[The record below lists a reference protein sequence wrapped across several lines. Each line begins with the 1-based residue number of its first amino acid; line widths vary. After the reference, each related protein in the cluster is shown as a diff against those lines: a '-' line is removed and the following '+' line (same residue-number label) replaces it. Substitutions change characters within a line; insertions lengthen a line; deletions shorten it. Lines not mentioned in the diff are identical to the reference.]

1 MKRGCAV
8 GVDAAHPALPVAGR
22 GSLAA
27 VRKSR
32 HAVWRAAVLVSVHVL
47 ILAHLTHFLVR
58 GRTLSPVEPS
68 ESMYTIELGQINAGF
83 IFFALALLSTLVFG
97 RFFCGWGCH
106 IVALQDLCGWAMKRL
121 GVRPRPLR
129 SRLLMWAPLVLALYM
144 FVLPSVRRLLW
155 PAAHEPFPGF
165 SNHLMTTGFWDTFPG
180 PLFAVLTFLFCG
192 FAVVYLLG
200 AKGFCTYGCP
210 YGALFGIADRFAVGR
225 ILVTDACDQC
235 GHCTV
240 TCTSNVRVHDEVR
253 RFGMVVDPGCMK
265 CTDCVSVCPKGALY
279 WGFAVPVGLRR
290 LFGRPRVERRGAS
303 GSSLSWTEEIVAAL
317 VMLGATLAFRG
328 LYDGPPLLL
337 AVGLGAITAFLFLR
351 VAALASRREVRVQ
364 NLELKRAGRI
374 TRTGAV
380 FAAVALFWIVFAAHS
395 GFVQWHRFRGQQALE
410 RTEAARADVLD
421 GTFLG
426 RSYSSAH
433 DRAVERLMRHF
444 GLADRFGL
452 ATTVDVK
459 LGLAWGHLL
468 LRDAA
473 AAEARIDEALAAA
486 PEHAGAWDSLFEV
499 RTLRGNRPGAI
510 EALERRMTLAHPRA
524 QDHFLLGGLLVESG
538 RLEEAVGHYE
548 ACLAGREWP
557 EARYNLGGVLR
568 RLARYDEAARQ
579 LEQARTLLPT
589 DPDVEI
595 ELGLTYAAL
604 ERPAEAVAA
613 FERAIAL
620 DPESPESRL
629 HLPALIRELSAPVR
643 QNP

>member
-1 MKRGCAV
+1 MSRRCGV

-22 GSLAA
+22 GSLSS

-32 HAVWRAAVLVSVHVL
+32 HARWRAVALVSVHVL
-47 ILAHLTHFLVR
+47 ILAHLTHFLLR

-68 ESMYTIELGQINAGF
+68 ESMYTIELGQVNAGF

-106 IVALQDLCGWAMKRL
+106 IVALQDLCAYLMKRV
-121 GVRPRPLR
+121 GIRPRPLR
-129 SRLLMWAPLVLALYM
+129 SRLLVWAPLVLALYM
-144 FVLPSVRRLLW
+144 FVLPTARRLLW
-155 PAAHEPFPGF
+155 PASYEPFPGF

-180 PLFAVLTFLFCG
+180 PLFAALTFLVCG

-210 YGALFGIADRFAVGR
+210 YGALFGIADRFSAGR

-240 TCTSNVRVHDEVR
+240 TCTSNVTVHDEVR

-265 CTDCVSVCPKGALY
+265 CTDCISVCPKGALY
-279 WGFAVPVGLRR
+279 WGFAVPAGLRR
-290 LFGRPRVERRGAS
+290 LFGRPRIERRG
-303 GSSLSWTEEIVAAL
+303 GSASLSWAEELAAAL

-351 VAALASRREVRVQ
+351 VAALARRRELRVQ

-374 TRTGAV
+374 TPAG
-380 FAAVALFWIVFAAHS
+380 ALFGAAALLWIAFAAHS

-421 GTFLG
+421 GTFLT
-426 RSYSSAH
+426 RTYSSAH
-433 DRAVERLMRHF
+433 DRAVEQLMRHF
-444 GLADRFGL
+444 GLADEYGL
-452 ATTVDVK
+452 ASTVDVK

-468 LRDAA
+468 RRETP
-473 AAEARIDEALAAA
+473 AAEARIDEALASS
-486 PEHAGAWDSLFEV
+486 PESAGAWESLYEV
-499 RTLRGNRPGAI
+499 RMLRGDRAGAI
-510 EALERRMTLAHPRA
+510 EALERRMTLVEPRA
-524 QDHFLLGGLLVESG
+524 QDHFLLGGLLAETG
-538 RLEEAVGHYE
+538 RLDEARASYE
-548 ACLAGREWP
+548 ACLADREWP

-568 RLARYDEAARQ
+568 RLSRYDEAAVQ
-579 LEQARTLLPT
+579 LERAREDLPG
-589 DPDVEI
+589 DAEVEI

-604 ERPAEAVAA
+604 ERRAEAIAA

-620 DPESPESRL
+620 DPDSPESRL
-629 HLPALIRELSAPVR
+629 HLPSLIRELSPASAPP
-643 QNP
+643 Q

>member
-1 MKRGCAV
+1 MSRCGV

-32 HAVWRAAVLVSVHVL
+32 HARWRAVVLVSVHLL
-47 ILAHLTHFLVR
+47 ILGHLTHFLLR

-68 ESMYTIELGQINAGF
+68 ESMYTIELGRINAGF

-106 IVALQDLCGWAMKRL
+106 IIALQDLCAYLMKRI
-121 GVRPRPLR
+121 GIRPRPLR
-129 SRLLMWAPLVLALYM
+129 SRLLAWAPLVLALYM
-144 FVLPSVRRLLW
+144 FALPTARRLLW
-155 PAAHEPFPGF
+155 PTSHEPFPGF

-180 PLFAVLTFLFCG
+180 PLYAGLTFLACG

-210 YGALFGIADRFAVGR
+210 YGALFGIADRFAAGR

-240 TCTSNVRVHDEVR
+240 TCTSNVKVHDEVR

-265 CTDCVSVCPKGALY
+265 CTDCVDVCPKGALY
-279 WGFAVPVGLRR
+279 WGFAVPAGLRR
-290 LFGRPRVERRGAS
+290 FFGRSRIDRNRSAFTWGWA
-303 GSSLSWTEEIVAAL
+303 EEIVAAL

-337 AVGLGAITAFLFLR
+337 AVGLGAITAFLLLR
-351 VAALASRREVRVQ
+351 VVALAVRREVRVQ

-374 TRTGAV
+374 TPVGAV
-380 FAAVALFWIVFAAHS
+380 FGSAALLWILFAAHS

-410 RTEAARADVLD
+410 HTEASRAEVLD
-421 GTFLG
+421 GTFFA
-426 RSYSSAH
+426 RTYSSAH
-433 DRAVERLMRHF
+433 DRAVEQLMRHF

-452 ATTVDVK
+452 ASTTDVK

-468 LRDAA
+468 QRDPA
-473 AAEARIDEALAAA
+473 AAEARVNEALAAA
-486 PEHAGAWDSLFEV
+486 PEHAGAWESLFEV
-499 RTLRGNRPGAI
+499 RMLRGDRAGAI
-510 EALERRMTLAHPRA
+510 DALEHRLGLVEARP
-524 QDHFLLGGLLVESG
+524 QDHFVLGGLLAEAG
-538 RLEEAVGHYE
+538 RLDEAVAHYE

-568 RLARYDEAARQ
+568 RLSRYEEAATQ
-579 LEQARTLLPT
+579 LERARAAMPG
-589 DPDVEI
+589 DAEVEI

-604 ERPAEAVAA
+604 ERPADAVMA

-620 DPESPESRL
+620 DPGSPESRL
-629 HLPALIRELSAPVR
+629 HLPSLIRELSAPAR
-643 QNP
+643 NNP

>member
-1 MKRGCAV
+1 VSRCGV
-8 GVDAAHPALPVAGR
+8 GVDAAHPSLPVAGR

-32 HAVWRAAVLVSVHVL
+32 HARWRAVALVSVHLL
-47 ILAHLTHFLVR
+47 ILGHLTHFLIR

-68 ESMYTIELGQINAGF
+68 ESMYTIELGRINAGF

-106 IVALQDLCGWAMKRL
+106 IVALQDLCAYLMKRI
-121 GVRPRPLR
+121 GIRPRPLR
-129 SRLLMWAPLVLALYM
+129 SRLLVWAPLVLALYM
-144 FVLPSVRRLLW
+144 FALPTARRLLW

-180 PLFAVLTFLFCG
+180 PLYAALTFLACG

-210 YGALFGIADRFAVGR
+210 YGALFGIADRFAAGR

-240 TCTSNVRVHDEVR
+240 TCTSNVKVHDEVR

-265 CTDCVSVCPKGALY
+265 CTDCIDVCPKGALY

-290 LFGRPRVERRGAS
+290 LFGRSRIRRGGGAS
-303 GSSLSWTEEIVAAL
+303 TWSWAEEIVAAL

-337 AVGLGAITAFLFLR
+337 AVGLGVITAFLLLR
-351 VAALASRREVRVQ
+351 VAALAARREVRVQ

-374 TRTGAV
+374 TPAGAV
-380 FAAVALFWIVFAAHS
+380 FGSVALLWVLFAAHS

-410 RTEAARADVLD
+410 RTEASRAEVLD
-421 GTFLG
+421 GTFLA
-426 RSYSSAH
+426 RTYSSGHA
-433 DRAVERLMRHF
+433 RAVERLMHHF
-444 GLADRFGL
+444 GMADRFGL
-452 ATTVDVK
+452 ASTTDVK

-468 LRDAA
+468 QRDPA
-473 AAEARIDEALAAA
+473 AAEARIDEALAAS
-486 PEHAGAWDSLFEV
+486 PEHAGAWESLFEV
-499 RTLRGNRPGAI
+499 RMLRGDRAGAI
-510 EALERRMTLAHPRA
+510 EALEHRLGLVEARP
-524 QDHFLLGGLLVESG
+524 QDHFVLAGLLVEAD
-538 RLEEAVGHYE
+538 RLGEAVAHYE
-548 ACLAGREWP
+548 ACLADREWP

-568 RLARYDEAARQ
+568 RLSRYEEAAEQ
-579 LEQARTLLPT
+579 LERARAAMPG
-589 DPDVEI
+589 DAEVEI
-595 ELGLTYAAL
+595 ELGLTYSAL
-604 ERPAEAVAA
+604 ERPADAVTA

-620 DPESPESRL
+620 DPNSPESRL
-629 HLPALIRELSAPVR
+629 HLPSLIRELSERR
-643 QNP
+643 Q